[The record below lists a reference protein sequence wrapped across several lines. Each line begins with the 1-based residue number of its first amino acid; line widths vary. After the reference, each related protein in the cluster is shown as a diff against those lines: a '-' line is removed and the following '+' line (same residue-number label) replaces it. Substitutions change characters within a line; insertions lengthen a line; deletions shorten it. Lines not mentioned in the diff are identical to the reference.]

1 MVPAISK
8 RVPTSVLMS
17 VQTGVQSGM
26 HPRPLESTL
35 ARHRFMSAEPTSAPA
50 ADAPS
55 LWRRL
60 RRLWPYFGQYRTGWF
75 LAIGAT
81 FMSALTEPAIP
92 ALLKPL
98 LDEGFTEG
106 QLQLWMVPTAIIGL
120 FALRGLAQFASKYA
134 LSRIAAD
141 GMVVLRQQL
150 FERLLHADL
159 TLFSRQS
166 ASQLANTIVY
176 EVQTGSTLLV
186 QALLNL
192 GRDGFTVVA
201 LMAYLIYLNWKLTLI
216 VLVLVPAVALI
227 LKVLS
232 RRLYLVT
239 RESQDATDELA
250 YVVEENVLSHR
261 MVRLHQAQ
269 SQQGRRF
276 AALSRR
282 LRDLALK
289 ATRASAAT
297 MPLSQLVAAIAL
309 STVIAIALSQGRS
322 NGGGAITVGGFVAFI
337 GAMLMLV
344 SPTRR
349 LADVVHPVTRGL
361 AALERGLEL
370 LDTVQPEADAPAAD
384 AGVPERARGELA
396 LHAVSVRYRPDAAP
410 ALDAVDLHVRAGET
424 VALVGPSGSGKTTLA
439 NLLPRFVTPTGG
451 RIELDGIDI
460 GRWPLAALR
469 AQFALVSQDVTML
482 NDSIAANVALGA
494 EPIDRERVQ
503 RCLAQANLAEHVA
516 ALPQGIDTRV
526 GHNATELSGGQRQRL
541 AIARALYKNA
551 PVLLL
556 DEATSALDTHSERLV
571 QQALNTAMTG
581 RTTLVIAHRLST
593 IERADRIVVM
603 ERGRVVEQGTHAQLL
618 ALGGLYARLHG
629 QSAPARADAP

>member
-1 MVPAISK
+1 MPTETPA
-8 RVPTSVLMS
+8 T
-17 VQTGVQSGM
+17 
-26 HPRPLESTL
+26 
-35 ARHRFMSAEPTSAPA
+35 PA
-50 ADAPS
+50 AATLS
-55 LWRRL
+55 LWQRL
-60 RRLWPYFGQYRTGWF
+60 RRLWPYFGQYRAGWF

-106 QLQLWMVPTAIIGL
+106 DLQLWMVPTAIIGL
-120 FALRGLAQFASKYA
+120 FTLRGLAQFASKYA

-159 TLFSRQS
+159 SLFARQS

-201 LMAYLIYLNWKLTLI
+201 LLAYLIYLNWKLTLI

-232 RRLYLVT
+232 RRLYQVT

-269 SQQGRRF
+269 AQQGRRF
-276 AALSRR
+276 ALLSRR

-309 STVIAIALSQGRS
+309 STVIAIALSQGRG
-322 NGGGAITVGGFVAFI
+322 GGGAITVGGFVAFI

-370 LDTVQPEADAPAAD
+370 LDGVQPEAEAAPNASTA
-384 AGVPERARGELA
+384 VPARARGDIELRG
-396 LHAVSVRYRPDAAP
+396 VSVRYREDAAP

-424 VALVGPSGSGKTTLA
+424 VALVGSSGSGKTTLA
-439 NLLPRFVTPTGG
+439 NLLPRFVSLSSGQ
-451 RIELDGIDI
+451 ILLDGLDI
-460 GRWPLAALR
+460 ARWPLAALR

-494 EPIDRERVQ
+494 EPVDRERVQ
-503 RCLAQANLAEHVA
+503 RCLQQANLADYVA
-516 ALPQGIDTRV
+516 ALPQGIDTVV

-541 AIARALYKNA
+541 AIARALYKDA

-571 QQALNTAMTG
+571 QQALHTAMAG

-593 IERADRIVVM
+593 IEHADRIVVM
-603 ERGRVVEQGTHAQLL
+603 ERGHVMEQGTHAELM
-618 ALGGLYARLHG
+618 ARGGRYARLHG
-629 QSAPARADAP
+629 QSLELPAQAH

>member
-1 MVPAISK
+1 
-8 RVPTSVLMS
+8 
-17 VQTGVQSGM
+17 
-26 HPRPLESTL
+26 
-35 ARHRFMSAEPTSAPA
+35 
-50 ADAPS
+50 
-55 LWRRL
+55 
-60 RRLWPYFGQYRTGWF
+60 
-75 LAIGAT
+75 
-81 FMSALTEPAIP
+81 
-92 ALLKPL
+92 
-98 LDEGFTEG
+98 
-106 QLQLWMVPTAIIGL
+106 MVPTAIIGL
-120 FALRGLAQFASKYA
+120 FIVRGLAQFASKYA

-150 FERLLHADL
+150 FERLLQADL
-159 TLFSRQS
+159 ALFSRQS

-176 EVQTGSTLLV
+176 EVQTGATLLV

-192 GRDGFTVVA
+192 GRDGFTVAA
-201 LMAYLIYLNWKLTLI
+201 LLAYLIYLNWKLTLI

-269 SQQGRRF
+269 TQQGRRF

-297 MPLSQLVAAIAL
+297 KPLSQLVAAIAL
-309 STVIAIALSQGRS
+309 STVIAIALSQGRGS
-322 NGGGAITVGGFVAFI
+322 GGGAVTVGGFVAFI

-370 LDTVQPEADAPAAD
+370 LDTVRPEADAPAA
-384 AGVPERARGELA
+384 AASVPTPARGDITLRN
-396 LHAVSVRYRPDAAP
+396 VSVRYRDDAAP
-410 ALDAVDLHVRAGET
+410 ALDGVDLQVRAGET

-439 NLLPRFVTPTGG
+439 NLLPRFVAPTSGQ
-451 RIELDGIDI
+451 IELDGIDI
-460 GRWPLAALR
+460 TRWPLATLR
-469 AQFALVSQDVTML
+469 AQFALVSQDVIML

-503 RCLAQANLAEHVA
+503 RCLQQANLAEHVA
-516 ALPQGIDTRV
+516 TLAQGMDTLV

-541 AIARALYKNA
+541 AIARALYKDA

-571 QQALNTAMTG
+571 QQALNTVMAG

-593 IERADRIVVM
+593 VEHADRIVVM
-603 ERGRVVEQGTHAQLL
+603 ERGRVMEQGTHAELM
-618 ALGGLYARLHG
+618 ARGGRYARLHG
-629 QSAPARADAP
+629 QSLPAEPAA